1 MYAVDVGPQYEGE
14 RIRKTEFQVEF
25 GGPEVSHK
33 WELVTVKGH
42 DEVEHDKITVTGP
55 DIKDFAEGV
64 SSALFIKVEVAGEV
78 LEKDLEAVLERRI
91 HQYINYIE
99 GVFHMAQRYDIWIR
113 IHKNAFKKGLNSF
126 EQVGRILIDLFTA
139 ELPVIE
145 KMSIEFVTDP
155 AKVQE
160 LLAEAMKV
168 YKERDDKLKGLKDED
183 VDEFYACV
191 LCQSFAPTHVC
202 VVTPERIS
210 LCGAINWFDGRAA
223 VKVDPE
229 GAQFAVPKGNLI
241 DPENISYDTI
251 NQVVTER
258 SLGETTHVSLHSALT
273 NPHTSCGCFE
283 AIVFYIPEV
292 DGFGVVSRD
301 FVGVTV
307 TGEPFSTLAGHASGG
322 KQNEGYVGIGVQYLK
337 SPKFL
342 IGDGGYNRVAWMP
355 TSLKESAAENI
366 PQELMDKIATEKDV
380 SNVDEL
386 TEFMQKAGRL

>member
-14 RIRKTEFQVEF
+14 RIRKSEFHVEF
-25 GGPEVSHK
+25 GGPDVSHK
-33 WELVTVKGH
+33 GELVTVKGH

-55 DIKDFAEGV
+55 DIKDFAEGA
-64 SSALFIKVEVAGEV
+64 SNPLFIKVEVAGEV

-241 DPENISYDTI
+241 DTENISYDTI
-251 NQVVTER
+251 NQVVAER
-258 SLGETTHVSLHSALT
+258 SLGETTQVSLHSALT

-292 DGFGVVSRD
+292 DGFGIVSRD
-301 FVGVTV
+301 FIGTTV

-342 IGDGGYNRVAWMP
+342 VGDGGYNRVAWMP
-355 TSLKESAAENI
+355 TSLKEAAAENI

>member
-33 WELVTVKGH
+33 GELVTVKGH